1 MSRYA
6 SQTSVSVERTK
17 AEIERLLAARG
28 AQQFASG
35 WKGTTAVLAFA
46 LGRRSIRFLLPMPDP
61 TAKEFTRTEVRNVRR
76 THEDARRRWEQACR
90 SRWRALFL
98 VIKAKLEAVDCGIST
113 VEDEFLAWTVIPGDG
128 RTVGERFQPELRAAI
143 ESGEPPRLLLTGGA
157 S

>member
-35 WKGTTAVLAFA
+35 WNGTTAVLAFA

-61 TAKEFTRTEVRNVRR
+61 TAREFTRTGARNKIRSAD
-76 THEDARRRWEQACR
+76 DARRHWEQACR

-113 VEDEFLAWTVIPGDG
+113 IEDEFLAWTVIPGDG
-128 RTVGERFQPELRAAI
+128 RTIGERIHPELAAAI
-143 ESGEPPRLLLTGGA
+143 ESGDPPRLLLTGGA

>member
-17 AEIERLLAARG
+17 AEIERLLVVRG

-35 WKGTTAVLAFA
+35 WNGTTAVLAFT
-46 LGRRSIRFLLPMPDP
+46 LGRRAIRFLLPMPDP

-76 THEDARRRWEQACR
+76 SHEDARRHWEQACR

-113 VEDEFLAWTVIPGDG
+113 IEDEFLAWTVIPGDG
-128 RTVGERFQPELRAAI
+128 RTIGERFQPELTAAI
-143 ESGEPPRLLLTGGA
+143 ENGEPPRLLLTGGA